1 MQHTDGTHCIL
12 SCQRCEQDVST
23 DVVLMIAK
31 QNLVA
36 CQEAALAAAK
46 KALEN
51 ARERAPVRPSYGE
64 FVFQS
69 RYDYTDSFI
78 VIKWCLQV
86 AAAYASRR
94 CPLQPAQ
101 QMRS

>member
-1 MQHTDGTHCIL
+1 MTPAAPMGTITEN
-12 SCQRCEQDVST
+12 SVP
-23 DVVLMIAK
+23 
-31 QNLVA
+31 

-69 RYDYTDSFI
+69 RY
-78 VIKWCLQV
+78 CLAESVSAMNLDQENLPELV
-86 AAAYASRR
+86 AIICVFSIARR
-94 CPLQPAQ
+94 CN
-101 QMRS
+101 MSC